1 LIEADEK
8 LSAKK
13 VKEKYRK
20 RFGIEASYRCAK
32 KVRGWTTSPNPAY
45 RFVLLGMSFWLTNIW
60 QELQTEWTRKAQVGR
75 RVWKQSE
82 FRLKRFV
89 NFLRKAIENLYG
101 MVSEIEM
108 RI

>member
-1 LIEADEK
+1 MRRNYEA
-8 LSAKK
+8 A
-13 VKEKYRK
+13 
-20 RFGIEASYRCAK
+20 A
-32 KVRGWTTSPNPAY
+32 TSPNAAY

-75 RVWKQSE
+75 RVWNQSK

-89 NFLRKAIENLYG
+89 NFLKTAIENLYG

-108 RI
+108 RN